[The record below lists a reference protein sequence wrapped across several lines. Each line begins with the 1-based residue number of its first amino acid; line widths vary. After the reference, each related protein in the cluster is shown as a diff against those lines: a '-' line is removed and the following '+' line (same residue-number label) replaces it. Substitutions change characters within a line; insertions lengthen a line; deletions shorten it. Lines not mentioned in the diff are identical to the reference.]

1 MSVVR
6 VAVIN
11 LLVLVV
17 LLGVAEGA
25 ARIWWPE
32 MRGHVFS
39 DSLSAGV
46 RVERAP
52 FHGYSVR
59 VARPGAAVDVSRPL
73 AVVLGDSISN
83 GYGTAYEDIYWVQAQ
98 RLLQDRGDVAP
109 NFVPLAYFG
118 NNLADSARALRRLS
132 AQPGLRIARVLYQ
145 FNFNDIT
152 PAGRTALQEGTA
164 QGVTGAA
171 WFRDFGRWRYEYLN
185 QSVFARTLQ
194 HYAGVLARR
203 TSGNCEQRGLDA
215 LGPYTW
221 SFGSRARAQDAEAQ
235 WRRFEASLVD
245 VQEVSVAAGA
255 SFSILI
261 SPLLFDVD
269 RAGRHSYYN
278 PLRYDFS
285 CATIDPRQRLAGIAA
300 RLGIPLIDPTD
311 YVRRGF
317 EARVAEGN
325 FSPFY
330 FTADENHFTPAA
342 ARYVGE
348 YLAEHLRDPGLEH

>member
-1 MSVVR
+1 MNAVR
-6 VAVIN
+6 VTVIN
-11 LLVLVV
+11 LLVLIV

-25 ARIWWPE
+25 ARIGWPE
-32 MRGHVFS
+32 MKGHVFS

-46 RVERAP
+46 RVVRAP

-59 VARPGAAVDVSRPL
+59 VARPETGVDVSRPL
-73 AVVLGDSISN
+73 DVVLGDSISN
-83 GYGTAYEDIYWVQAQ
+83 GYGTAFEDIYWVQAQ
-98 RLLQDRGDVAP
+98 RLIQKRGGVAP

-118 NNLADSARALRRLS
+118 NNLADSAEALRQLS
-132 AQPGLRIARVLYQ
+132 ADPGLRIASVLYQ

-152 PAGRTALQEGTA
+152 PAGRHALQGAEV
-164 QGVTGAA
+164 QGVTAA
-171 WFRDFGRWRYEYLN
+171 GWFKQLGRWRYEYLN
-185 QSVFARTLQ
+185 RSVFARTLQ
-194 HYAGVLARR
+194 HHAGVLARR
-203 TSGNCEQRGLDA
+203 TSGSCEDRGLDA

-221 SFGSRARAQDAEAQ
+221 SFGSRNSAQDAEEQ
-235 WRRFEASLVD
+235 WRKFEASLVE
-245 VQEVSVAAGA
+245 VQKVSTKAGA
-255 SFSILI
+255 SFSIMV

-269 RAGRHSYYN
+269 RAGRHAYYN

-285 CATIDPRQRLAGIAA
+285 CATIDPRQRLATIAA

-325 FSPFY
+325 FIPFY
-330 FTADENHFTPAA
+330 FTADENHFTPVA

-348 YLAEHLRDPGLEH
+348 YLAEQLQYAGKEP